1 MFPHGKDYLILR
13 ERRVTSGL
21 TQQQVADK
29 AGVKLQQYQKFESGE
44 RNLRTASFQI
54 ACKVL
59 EALDLDIVKFFHE
72 QYAYIQY
79 QLWTTQPENL
89 PEKRRAHNHRWDNI
103 GGRFEKYEIEG
114 DFGAYRVMKRE
125 IPTLFCYFD
134 YDRISSEWTM
144 GLEELFP
151 TVLRVWEITGLNGSA
166 LPCSRR
172 SIGSCIA

>member
-125 IPTLFCYFD
+125 IPTDYSVTSIMTGYRKNGKWVWKNYFRP
-134 YDRISSEWTM
+134 YYVF
-144 GLEELFP
+144 GK
-151 TVLRVWEITGLNGSA
+151 
-166 LPCSRR
+166 
-172 SIGSCIA
+172 